1 MSIDLRDL
9 SSLSIDN
16 TKSSG
21 GAMMISI
28 DLIDEDP
35 NQPRTIFNDESLQE
49 LADTIRERGVKSP
62 ISVRETSDGRYMI
75 NHGARRYRASKLAGK
90 TSIPAFIDNDYTNV
104 DQLIENIQRD
114 NLAPM
119 DIARFIESELNRGL
133 KKIDIAKELGK
144 SNSWVSERYALI
156 NLPECIR
163 ERFEQGYFVND
174 DVSAVTGLAR
184 LHKKAPEQVESFLEN
199 YEELNSISRKD
210 VRELE
215 SIIKGSM
222 EESENSNTIENV
234 VNSSSQ
240 YEQEVSDSSEEK
252 TESEPPQE
260 EIEELS
266 NIDDLKE
273 ADSVLQDINN
283 TFKTVKEII
292 CHHTEY
298 GSVKVVFRSATND
311 NFTVILTDDG
321 TKEVPSNS
329 LQLVRVIY

>member
-16 TKSSG
+16 TKSS

-62 ISVRETSDGRYMI
+62 ISVRETSDGRFMI
-75 NHGARRYRASKLAGK
+75 NHGARRYRASILAGK
-90 TSIPAFIDNDYTNV
+90 TTIPAFIDNDYTNV

-222 EESENSNTIENV
+222 DESESSNTIENI

-240 YEQEVSDSSEEK
+240 YEQEVSDSSEVK
-252 TESEPPQE
+252 TEPPQE

-273 ADSVLQDINN
+273 EDSQLDEIAN
-283 TFKTVKEII
+283 TFKTVKEIF
-292 CHHTEY
+292 CKHNEY
-298 GSVKVVFRSATND
+298 GNVKVVFKSASND
-311 NFTVILTDDG
+311 DFTVILTDDG
-321 TKEVPSNS
+321 IHEVPTNS
-329 LQLVRVIY
+329 LRLEQVKY

>member
-16 TKSSG
+16 TKSS

-62 ISVRETSDGRYMI
+62 ISVRETSDGRFMI
-75 NHGARRYRASKLAGK
+75 NHGARRYRASILAGK
-90 TSIPAFIDNDYTNV
+90 TTIPAFIDNDYTNV

-252 TESEPPQE
+252 TGSEPPQE

-311 NFTVILTDDG
+311 DFTVILTDDG

>member
-21 GAMMISI
+21 AMMISI
-28 DLIDEDP
+28 ELIDEDP

-49 LADTIRERGVKSP
+49 LADTIKVRGVKSP

-222 EESENSNTIENV
+222 DESESSNTIENI

-240 YEQEVSDSSEEK
+240 CEQEVSDSSEVK
-252 TESEPPQE
+252 TEPPQE

-266 NIDDLKE
+266 NLDDLKE
-273 ADSVLQDINN
+273 EDSQLDEIAN

-292 CHHTEY
+292 CKHNEY
-298 GSVKVVFRSATND
+298 GNVKVVFKSASND
-311 NFTVILTDDG
+311 DFTVILTDDG
-321 TKEVPSNS
+321 IHEVPTNS
-329 LQLVRVIY
+329 LRLEQVKY

>member
-16 TKSSG
+16 TKSS

-62 ISVRETSDGRYMI
+62 IYVREISDGRFMI
-75 NHGARRYRASKLAGK
+75 NHGARRYRASILAGK
-90 TSIPAFIDNDYTNV
+90 TTIPAFIDNDYTNV

-252 TESEPPQE
+252 TGSEPPQE

-292 CHHTEY
+292 CQHDEY

-311 NFTVILTDDG
+311 DFTVILTDDG
-321 TKEVPSNS
+321 VHEVPTYT
-329 LQLVRVIY
+329 LRLEKVEF

>member
-21 GAMMISI
+21 AMMISI

-35 NQPRTIFNDESLQE
+35 NQPRTVFNDESLQE

-62 ISVRETSDGRYMI
+62 ISVRETSDGRFMI
-75 NHGARRYRASKLAGK
+75 NHGARRYRASILAGK
-90 TSIPAFIDNDYTNV
+90 TTIPAFIDNDYTNV

-222 EESENSNTIENV
+222 DESESSNTIENI

-240 YEQEVSDSSEEK
+240 YEQEVSDSSEVK
-252 TESEPPQE
+252 TEPPQE

-273 ADSVLQDINN
+273 EDSQLDEIAN
-283 TFKTVKEII
+283 TFKTVKEIF
-292 CHHTEY
+292 CKHNEY
-298 GSVKVVFRSATND
+298 GNVKVVFKSASND
-311 NFTVILTDDG
+311 DFTVILTDDG
-321 TKEVPSNS
+321 IHEVPTNS
-329 LQLVRVIY
+329 LRLEQVKY

>member
-9 SSLSIDN
+9 GSLSIDN
-16 TKSSG
+16 TKSS

-35 NQPRTIFNDESLQE
+35 NQPRTIFNDESLNE
-49 LADTIRERGVKSP
+49 LAETIRERGVKSP

-90 TSIPAFIDNDYTNV
+90 TSIPAFIDNDYTNI

-133 KKIDIAKELGK
+133 KKIEIAKELGK

-252 TESEPPQE
+252 TGSEPPQE

-311 NFTVILTDDG
+311 DFTVILTNDG

>member
-9 SSLSIDN
+9 GSLSIDN

-21 GAMMISI
+21 AMII
-28 DLIDEDP
+28 DINLIDEDP
-35 NQPRTIFNDESLQE
+35 NQPRTEFDKETLQE
-49 LADTIRERGVKSP
+49 LADTIAERGVKSP
-62 ISVRETSDGRYMI
+62 ISVHRTEGGRFMI
-75 NHGARRYRASKLAGK
+75 NHGARRYRASILAGK
-90 TSIPAFIDNDYTNV
+90 TTIPAFIDNDYTNV

-292 CHHTEY
+292 CQHDEY

-311 NFTVILTDDG
+311 DFTVILTDDG
-321 TKEVPSNS
+321 VHEVPTYT
-329 LQLVRVIY
+329 LRLEKVEF

>member
-16 TKSSG
+16 TKSS

-35 NQPRTIFNDESLQE
+35 NQPRTIFNDESLNE
-49 LADTIRERGVKSP
+49 LAETIRERGVKSP

-75 NHGARRYRASKLAGK
+75 NHGARRYRASKIAGK
-90 TSIPAFIDNDYTNV
+90 TTIPAFIDNDYTNI

-133 KKIDIAKELGK
+133 KKIEIAKELGK

-174 DVSAVTGLAR
+174 DVSAVCNLKR
-184 LHKKAPEQVESFLEN
+184 LYKKNPEQVEAFLSN
-199 YEELNSISRKD
+199 YDEQNSITRKD
-210 VRELE
+210 VRELDD
-215 SIIKGSM
+215 IIKDSK
-222 EESENSNTIENV
+222 EESEESSTLENI
-234 VNSSSQ
+234 VNSPEQIEQIDSDIKGN
-240 YEQEVSDSSEEK
+240 ETQEV
-252 TESEPPQE
+252 T
-260 EIEELS
+260 EELS

-273 ADSVLQDINN
+273 EDSQLDEIAN

-292 CHHTEY
+292 CKHNEY
-298 GSVKVVFRSATND
+298 GNVKVVFKSASND
-311 NFTVILTDDG
+311 DFTVILTDDG
-321 TKEVPSNS
+321 IHEVPTNS
-329 LQLVRVIY
+329 LRLEQVKY

>member
-16 TKSSG
+16 TKSS

-49 LADTIRERGVKSP
+49 LADTIRDRGVKSP
-62 ISVRETSDGRYMI
+62 ISVREISDGRYMI

-90 TSIPAFIDNDYTNV
+90 TTIPAFIDNDYTNI

-114 NLAPM
+114 NLSPM

-133 KKIDIAKELGK
+133 KKIEIAKELGK

-156 NLPECIR
+156 NLPECVR

-184 LHKKAPEQVESFLEN
+184 LHKKAPEQIESFLEN

-222 EESENSNTIENV
+222 DESESSNTIENI

-240 YEQEVSDSSEEK
+240 NEQEVSDSSEKK
-252 TESEPPQE
+252 TEREPPQE

-266 NIDDLKE
+266 NIYDLKE
-273 ADSVLQDINN
+273 DDSQLDEIAN

-292 CHHTEY
+292 CKHNEY
-298 GSVKVVFRSATND
+298 GNVKVVFKSASND
-311 NFTVILTDDG
+311 DFTVILTDEG
-321 TKEVPSNS
+321 IHEVPTNS
-329 LQLVRVIY
+329 LRLEQVKY

>member
-9 SSLSIDN
+9 GSLSIDN
-16 TKSSG
+16 TKSS

-35 NQPRTIFNDESLQE
+35 NQPRTIFNDESLNE
-49 LADTIRERGVKSP
+49 LAETIRERGVKSP

-90 TSIPAFIDNDYTNV
+90 TTIPAFIDNDYTNI

-133 KKIDIAKELGK
+133 KKIEIAKELGK

-252 TESEPPQE
+252 ARSEPPQE

-273 ADSVLQDINN
+273 VDSQLDEIAN

-292 CHHTEY
+292 CQHDEY
-298 GSVKVVFRSATND
+298 GSVKVVFRSASND
-311 NFTVILTDDG
+311 DFTVILTDDG
-321 TKEVPSNS
+321 VHEVPSYT
-329 LQLVRVIY
+329 LRLEKVEF

>member
-9 SSLSIDN
+9 GSLSIDN
-16 TKSSG
+16 TKLS

-35 NQPRTIFNDESLQE
+35 NQPRTIFNDESLNE
-49 LADTIRERGVKSP
+49 LAETIKERGVKSP
-62 ISVRETSDGRYMI
+62 ISVREISDGRYMI
-75 NHGARRYRASKLAGK
+75 NHGARRYRASKLAGR
-90 TSIPAFIDNDYTNV
+90 TSIPAFIDNDYTNI

-133 KKIDIAKELGK
+133 KKIEIAKELGK

-163 ERFEQGYFVND
+163 ERFEHGYFVND

-252 TESEPPQE
+252 ARSEPPQE

-273 ADSVLQDINN
+273 VDSQLDEIAN

-292 CHHTEY
+292 CQHDEY
-298 GSVKVVFRSATND
+298 GSVKVVFRSASND
-311 NFTVILTDDG
+311 DFTVILTDDG
-321 TKEVPSNS
+321 VHEVPSYT
-329 LQLVRVIY
+329 LRLEKVEF

>member
-16 TKSSG
+16 TKSS

-35 NQPRTIFNDESLQE
+35 NQPRTIFNDESLNE
-49 LADTIRERGVKSP
+49 LAETIRERGVKSP

-90 TSIPAFIDNDYTNV
+90 TTIPAFIDNDYTNI

-133 KKIDIAKELGK
+133 KKIEIAKELGK

-240 YEQEVSDSSEEK
+240 HEQEVSDSSEEK
-252 TESEPPQE
+252 AGSEPPQE

-266 NIDDLKE
+266 NIDDLKG

-292 CHHTEY
+292 CKHDEY
-298 GSVKVVFRSATND
+298 GSVKVVFRSAEND
-311 NFTVILTDDG
+311 DFTVVLTDDG

-329 LQLVRVIY
+329 LRLVRVIY

>member
-9 SSLSIDN
+9 GSLSIDN
-16 TKSSG
+16 TKSS

-35 NQPRTIFNDESLQE
+35 NQPRTIFNDESLNE
-49 LADTIRERGVKSP
+49 LAETIRERGVKSP

-90 TSIPAFIDNDYTNV
+90 TTIPAFIDNDYTNI

-133 KKIDIAKELGK
+133 KKIEIAKELGK

-163 ERFEQGYFVND
+163 EHFEQGYFVND

-222 EESENSNTIENV
+222 DESENSNTIENV
-234 VNSSSQ
+234 VNSSSK
-240 YEQEVSDSSEEK
+240 YEQEDSDSSEERAG
-252 TESEPPQE
+252 SEPPQE

-273 ADSVLQDINN
+273 VDSQLDEIAN
-283 TFKTVKEII
+283 TFKTVKEIK
-292 CHHTEY
+292 CQHDEY
-298 GSVKVVFRSATND
+298 GSVKVVFRSASND
-311 NFTVILTDDG
+311 DFTVILTDDG
-321 TKEVPSNS
+321 VHEVPTYT
-329 LQLVRVIY
+329 LRLEKVEF

>member
-16 TKSSG
+16 TRSS

-49 LADTIRERGVKSP
+49 LADTIRDRGVKSP

-90 TSIPAFIDNDYTNV
+90 TSIPAFIDNDYTNI

-133 KKIDIAKELGK
+133 KKIEIAKELGK

-222 EESENSNTIENV
+222 DESESSNTIENI

-240 YEQEVSDSSEEK
+240 YEQEVSDSSEVK
-252 TESEPPQE
+252 TEPPQE

-273 ADSVLQDINN
+273 EDSQLDEIAN
-283 TFKTVKEII
+283 TFKTVKEIF
-292 CHHTEY
+292 CKHNEY
-298 GSVKVVFRSATND
+298 GNVKVVFKSASND
-311 NFTVILTDDG
+311 DFTVILTDDG
-321 TKEVPSNS
+321 IHEVPTNS
-329 LQLVRVIY
+329 LRLEQVKY

>member
-133 KKIDIAKELGK
+133 KK
-144 SNSWVSERYALI
+144 
-156 NLPECIR
+156 
-163 ERFEQGYFVND
+163 
-174 DVSAVTGLAR
+174 
-184 LHKKAPEQVESFLEN
+184 
-199 YEELNSISRKD
+199 
-210 VRELE
+210 
-215 SIIKGSM
+215 
-222 EESENSNTIENV
+222 
-234 VNSSSQ
+234 
-240 YEQEVSDSSEEK
+240 
-252 TESEPPQE
+252 
-260 EIEELS
+260 
-266 NIDDLKE
+266 
-273 ADSVLQDINN
+273 
-283 TFKTVKEII
+283 
-292 CHHTEY
+292 
-298 GSVKVVFRSATND
+298 
-311 NFTVILTDDG
+311 
-321 TKEVPSNS
+321 
-329 LQLVRVIY
+329 

>member
-1 MSIDLRDL
+1 
-9 SSLSIDN
+9 
-16 TKSSG
+16 
-21 GAMMISI
+21 
-28 DLIDEDP
+28 
-35 NQPRTIFNDESLQE
+35 
-49 LADTIRERGVKSP
+49 
-62 ISVRETSDGRYMI
+62 MI

-222 EESENSNTIENV
+222 EESETSC
-234 VNSSSQ
+234 S
-240 YEQEVSDSSEEK
+240 Y
-252 TESEPPQE
+252 
-260 EIEELS
+260 
-266 NIDDLKE
+266 
-273 ADSVLQDINN
+273 
-283 TFKTVKEII
+283 
-292 CHHTEY
+292 
-298 GSVKVVFRSATND
+298 
-311 NFTVILTDDG
+311 
-321 TKEVPSNS
+321 
-329 LQLVRVIY
+329 